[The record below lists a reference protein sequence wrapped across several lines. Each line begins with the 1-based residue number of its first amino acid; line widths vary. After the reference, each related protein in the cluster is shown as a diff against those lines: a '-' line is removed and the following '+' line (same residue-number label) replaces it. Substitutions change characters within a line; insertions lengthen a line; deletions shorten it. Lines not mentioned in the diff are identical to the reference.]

1 MRRNKKRDKKTA
13 LSYIVVISA
22 LIMLYCAG
30 RLFVYT
36 VKNAEGEA
44 KNRALRD
51 KKNTSALIPVGD
63 EATGSPK
70 RSSVTSDNDAEAQT
84 ADNQE
89 VLDRYR
95 ELYDM
100 NNDMVGWV
108 TIDGTEID
116 YPVMQ
121 TVYDEEF
128 YIKRD
133 FYKKDFSGGVPFLDS
148 RCRLNDRSTNVL
160 IYGHNMKNGSMFHDL
175 LKYEDS
181 EFYKDH
187 RYIRFDTIYEEGLYE
202 IVAVF
207 RTRVAYQDEDT
218 FRFYNFI
225 EADSGLD
232 YTRYLLNI
240 KNMCLYDIDAEA
252 SDSDEL
258 ITLTTCEYSVEDGRF
273 VVVARKVT

>member
-1 MRRNKKRDKKTA
+1 MRKSKKRDKKTA
-13 LSYIVVISA
+13 LSYVVVISA

-36 VKNAEGEA
+36 VQNAEGEA
-44 KNRALRD
+44 RNRALRD
-51 KKNTSALIPVGD
+51 KKKTSALIPLSGEEGIIPSGSVSASAYD
-63 EATGSPK
+63 DTGE
-70 RSSVTSDNDAEAQT
+70 DNGELR
-84 ADNQE
+84 
-89 VLDRYR
+89 VLEQYK

-121 TVYDEEF
+121 TVYDEEY

-133 FYKKDFSGGVPFLDS
+133 FYKKDFSGGVPFLDC
-148 RCRLNDRSTNVL
+148 RCKLDERTTNVL

-181 EFYKDH
+181 DFYRDH
-187 RYIRFDTIYEEGLYE
+187 RYIHFDTIYEQGLYE

-232 YTRYLLNI
+232 YTRYLINI
-240 KNMCLYDIDAEA
+240 RNLSLYDIEAEA

-273 VVVARKVT
+273 VVVAKRVS